1 MSFFD
6 RLRKMLATSETAGQS
21 AAHGGDD
28 ASGVDNRRQKDRAE
42 LNNLT
47 VLVIDDS
54 PTVVASLRRML
65 EQNGYFVHEAE
76 TAETGIEIAMAELPH
91 VIFLDIVLPEMD
103 GFSALRRLR
112 REPLTHKI
120 PIIMMSGNEAATEQ
134 FYAQRI
140 GANDFMKK
148 PFSRFEVFSRLEKLI
163 ESKQLAA
170 PANTL
175 VWPRIEG

>member
-6 RLRKMLATSETAGQS
+6 RLRKMLGTSAPGNESSEASERRVKTRE
-21 AAHGGDD
+21 GDKP
-28 ASGVDNRRQKDRAE
+28 G
-42 LNNLT
+42 LT

-54 PTVVASLRRML
+54 PTIVASLARML
-65 EQNGYFVHEAE
+65 EQNGYRVLQAM
-76 TAETGIEIAMAELPH
+76 TAEDGISIAMAEVPD

-112 REPLTHKI
+112 RETPTQRI

-148 PFSRFEVFSRLEKLI
+148 PFSRFEVFSRLEKLFVTP
-163 ESKQLAA
+163 
-170 PANTL
+170 PATGEV
-175 VWPRIEG
+175 VWPKLETRD